1 MRTSTLSALFSHPPI
16 DVMFLVSLD
25 SEVSTKDIG
34 TYRKGD
40 IKGKLI
46 LTNACKPSKWGCT
59 IILSLVI

>member
-46 LTNACKPSKWGCT
+46 LTNGM
-59 IILSLVI
+59 